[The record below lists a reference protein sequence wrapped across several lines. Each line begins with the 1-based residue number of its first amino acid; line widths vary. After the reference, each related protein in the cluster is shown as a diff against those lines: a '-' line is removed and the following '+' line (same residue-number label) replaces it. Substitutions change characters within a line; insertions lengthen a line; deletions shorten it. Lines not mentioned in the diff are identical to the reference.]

1 MNEALLA
8 IQISNQGTRHTPL
21 QDTQPSLYHA
31 VASDWPIQEE
41 VYEVPAYAQ
50 KYLKCLHINIQL
62 SVQSEL

>member
-1 MNEALLA
+1 MDEALLA
-8 IQISNQGTRHTPL
+8 LDMLHSK
-21 QDTQPSLYHA
+21 TQASLHRA

-50 KYLKCLHINIQL
+50 KYLKHLHINIQL